1 MDAVLTRCIEKGKAE
16 GIAKGRAEERNV
28 LLEISKLISEG
39 LTSEEIVSKGY
50 DKESVDLAL
59 CLRK

>member
-1 MDAVLTRCIEKGKAE
+1 MYGNGKAE